1 MASKDLMRVPNKDVF
16 YVMLRTH
23 INTTRYSQCYFTVW
37 AEKPYKREPYCISCS
52 WVQFFQREKQ
62 HVTAFRGCVTFS
74 GFFFY
79 LIDPSFIHPGT
90 SELYWQILSYWSPF
104 KKKKKKKMVSE
115 NVMLCKVQKKL
126 PSGMYRGKNFRGK
139 RPSQPTS
146 VSVVS
151 VPLTLSASVRH
162 FCGHSLVL
170 LAYFKVEAI
179 HSSSS
184 LLSKCQSRLLTCWSK
199 THQ

>member
-104 KKKKKKKMVSE
+104 KKKKKKRWSQKMSCCAKSRKNCPLECIEGRISGEKGRVSPH
-115 NVMLCKVQKKL
+115 Q
-126 PSGMYRGKNFRGK
+126 
-139 RPSQPTS
+139 S
-146 VSVVS
+146 V
-151 VPLTLSASVRH
+151 
-162 FCGHSLVL
+162 
-170 LAYFKVEAI
+170 
-179 HSSSS
+179 
-184 LLSKCQSRLLTCWSK
+184 
-199 THQ
+199 